1 MRWKRWMVT
10 VTELWEDRSV
20 ESLCTRVTSGGTP
33 RRQVPGYYL
42 SHGEGTPWVKTKE
55 LDDRWLV
62 DAEEWISNKALA
74 ESSAKVLPTNTV
86 LMAMYGATVG
96 KLGILASPMACNQ
109 ASCAMI
115 VDPAQADYRYLFYR
129 LLHDRPQ
136 LVGLAN
142 GAAQQNL
149 SAATIKTFSFPCPP
163 LDEQRRIAEVLGA
176 LDDLIDTNDRTC
188 DSLVALNNA
197 EFDRRFG
204 LRSLGPTVGELAKVV
219 DCLHSKKPEQS
230 AEGGRLLLQLNNIR
244 DDGLMDLQSRY
255 VISEKDY
262 ALWSKNLETKPL
274 DLVVTN
280 VGRVGAVARV
290 PVGLTAAL
298 GRNMTAVRAND
309 PVGDAA
315 FITAALLSSAVRRE
329 IENKTDS
336 GTILNALNVR
346 SIPKLRLQDSTPD
359 ERTRFSEW
367 ALPLLEMCDSL
378 VAHNAQ
384 LRRTR
389 DELLPLLMSGA
400 VRVRPEEVA
409 A

>member
-1 MRWKRWMVT
+1 MRQFR
-10 VTELWEDRSV
+10 
-20 ESLCTRVTSGGTP
+20 
-33 RRQVPGYYL
+33 
-42 SHGEGTPWVKTKE
+42 
-55 LDDRWLV
+55 
-62 DAEEWISNKALA
+62 
-74 ESSAKVLPTNTV
+74 LP
-86 LMAMYGATVG
+86 L
-96 KLGILASPMACNQ
+96 
-109 ASCAMI
+109 
-115 VDPAQADYRYLFYR
+115 
-129 LLHDRPQ
+129 
-136 LVGLAN
+136 
-142 GAAQQNL
+142 
-149 SAATIKTFSFPCPP
+149 PP

-176 LDDLIDTNDRTC
+176 LDDLIDTNERSR
-188 DSLVALNNA
+188 DSLVHLVNA
-197 EFDRRFG
+197 EFDRRFVF
-204 LRSLGPTVGELAKVV
+204 RTLGPTVGELAKVV
-219 DCLHSKKPEQS
+219 DCLHSKKPEHF

-262 ALWSKNLETKPL
+262 ALWSKNLETEPH

-290 PVGLTAAL
+290 PGGLTAAL
-298 GRNMTAVRAND
+298 GRNMTAIRAND
-309 PVGDAA
+309 PTGDAA

-346 SIPKLRLQDSTPD
+346 SIPKLRLQESTPD
-359 ERTRFSEW
+359 ERKRFSEW

-378 VAHNAQ
+378 IAHNAQ

-400 VRVRPEEVA
+400 VRVRPEGVA

>member
-1 MRWKRWMVT
+1 MTTATTLGALADSGVLAIGDGYRTKGSEYDDAGIPILRVAEVLEGKVAPSFKDRVSLARLSQIGPKQSRPGDVIVT
-10 VTELWEDRSV
+10 TKGTVGRVALIP
-20 ESLCTRVTSGGTP
+20 ESLPPHVYSPQLCYLRVEDSS
-33 RRQVPGYYL
+33 RVD
-42 SHGEGTPWVKTKE
+42 H
-55 LDDRWLV
+55 RWLYSWARSPQFQRQTGSV
-62 DAEEWISNKALA
+62 KDQ
-74 ESSAKVLPTNTV
+74 TD
-86 LMAMYGATVG
+86 MAPYVS
-96 KLGILASPMACNQ
+96 LGDLRRFRI
-109 ASCAMI
+109 
-115 VDPAQADYRYLFYR
+115 
-129 LLHDRPQ
+129 Q
-136 LVGLAN
+136 L
-142 GAAQQNL
+142 
-149 SAATIKTFSFPCPP
+149 PP
-163 LDEQRRIAEVLGA
+163 LNEQRRVAEVLGA
-176 LDDLIDTNDRTC
+176 LDDLIDTNDRTL
-188 DSLVALNNA
+188 DSLVALTNA
-197 EFDRRFG
+197 QFDRRFG
-204 LRSLGPTVGELAKVV
+204 LRSLGQTVGELAKVV

-262 ALWSKNLETKPL
+262 ALWSKNLETKPH

-346 SIPKLRLQDSTPD
+346 SIPKLRLQDSTPE

-378 VAHNAQ
+378 IAHNAQ

-400 VRVRPEEVA
+400 VRVRPEGIA